1 MKLLWILNVD
11 MLWWNM
17 KLQETAQGVVLD
29 VYVKLK
35 SKLFQLK
42 IEGDELVVSCR
53 EAPVKGKV
61 NRELL
66 KQFSR
71 LFNRQVELVS
81 GFTSRQKRFLI
92 SDIGAEEVNRILAS
106 ASDAQQ

>member
-17 KLQETAQGVVLD
+17 KLRETAQGVVLD
-29 VYVKLK
+29 VHVKPK
-35 SKLFQLK
+35 SKKFRV
-42 IEGDELVVSCR
+42 EVDGEEVVVSCR

-66 KQFSR
+66 KQLSR
-71 LFNRQVELVS
+71 LFNRRVELVS

-92 SDIGAEEVNRILAS
+92 SDIGAEEAHRILAS
-106 ASDAQQ
+106 ASNTQQ